1 MSVAHLMRRRPAD
14 ARGWTPM
21 KTLLTAIMMA
31 CVLTACGTATDAGAP
46 AQSPPAP
53 SASGKVSDKLKFTA
67 KTLDDQEFSGASLA
81 GKAGVFWFWAPWC
94 PRCQGEAPHMGA
106 LASQNAGKIT
116 FVGVGAQDQLPAMK
130 KFVAENEVSG
140 FTHLADLDAT
150 VWTRF
155 GITQQP
161 AYAFVY
167 PDGTIEIVKQQLT
180 EQGLNEKVSKL
191 TTS

>member
-1 MSVAHLMRRRPAD
+1 MDVVR
-14 ARGWTPM
+14 
-21 KTLLTAIMMA
+21 TLLVVALLTS
-31 CVLTACGTATDAGAP
+31 VLTGCGTAAP
-46 AQSPPAP
+46 SGSPPGSGSPTPGPGTAVQGTSKAP
-53 SASGKVSDKLKFTA
+53 EKLRFVA
-67 KTLDDQEFSGASLA
+67 KTLDDQEFSGAGMA

-94 PRCQGEAPHMGA
+94 PRCQGEAPHLGA
-106 LASQNAGKIT
+106 LAKENAGKIT

-140 FTHLADLDAT
+140 FQHLADLDAA

-167 PDGTIEIVKQQLT
+167 PSGSIEIVKQQLT
-180 EQGLNEKVSKL
+180 EQALNEKVSKL
-191 TTS
+191 TTG